1 MVFSTALA
9 GGLLWRD
16 IAQLTAAAGTGQEG
30 GELGDVALIA
40 ELSAAVADGSAGYA
54 GDGAVGD
61 AVGDLFGGAAGVAE
75 VMQLPELVD
84 VWYALL
90 LLQLARAASFAVWF
104 YLIPNELRGGGEE
117 AGGGAS

>member
-1 MVFSTALA
+1 M
-9 GGLLWRD
+9 
-16 IAQLTAAAGTGQEG
+16 
-30 GELGDVALIA
+30 
-40 ELSAAVADGSAGYA
+40 ADG
-54 GDGAVGD
+54 

-75 VMQLPELVD
+75 VMQLPGLVD

-104 YLIPNELRGGGEE
+104 YLTPNELRGAGGEE

>member
-1 MVFSTALA
+1 M
-9 GGLLWRD
+9 
-16 IAQLTAAAGTGQEG
+16 
-30 GELGDVALIA
+30 GDVALIA

-54 GDGAVGD
+54 GEGAVGD
-61 AVGDLFGGAAGVAE
+61 AVGDLFGGTAGVAE